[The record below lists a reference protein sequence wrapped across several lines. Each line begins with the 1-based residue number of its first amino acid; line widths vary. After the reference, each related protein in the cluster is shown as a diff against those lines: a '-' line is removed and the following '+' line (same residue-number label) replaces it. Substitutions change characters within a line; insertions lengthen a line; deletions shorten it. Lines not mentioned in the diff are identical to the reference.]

1 MPNFEAFEEKIG
13 QLIHP
18 SHSSKEMARQI
29 VVAALETEFG
39 RTFTLSP
46 SFAKM
51 VDTLA
56 DVIVTNPDLRRQA
69 LSVAS
74 YYNKK
79 NREHQTSRI

>member
-13 QLIHP
+13 LLIQP
-18 SHSSKEMARQI
+18 NHSSKEMARQI
-29 VVAALETEFG
+29 VIAALETEFG
-39 RTFTLSP
+39 KTFTMSP

-69 LSVAS
+69 LSVSS
-74 YYNKK
+74 YYIKK
-79 NREHQTSRI
+79 KRDHKTSRV